1 MFAVFDSSADHFRV
15 VIARGE
21 QVLLDLSYPT
31 DSKEAR
37 RLFGSLSEVLSDHSI
52 SLSHLEWLACG
63 RGPGGL
69 IATRHAI
76 SVVHGLAVALD
87 LPLFGL
93 NSLYARILGEEGASH
108 DHPVLAVAPARR
120 GMVFVYLAGP
130 GRERTP
136 LPLNQ
141 AMAGDLVKGYLLTE
155 EAAAETA
162 SEQADRSGG
171 LTVIAT
177 RAGLMETSFVDSRIS
192 YLHQPVIPTAGLIRA
207 ARLARETSEREHR
220 HLRPVIEPIYLTSP
234 VEG

>member
-15 VIARGE
+15 VIARGK

-37 RLFGSLSEVLSDHSI
+37 RLFGSLSEVLAEHSI

-93 NSLYARILGEEGASH
+93 NSLYARILGEEGASPE
-108 DHPVLAVAPARR
+108 HPVLAVAPARR
-120 GMVFVYLAGP
+120 GLVFAYLAGP
-130 GRERTP
+130 GREREP
-136 LPLNQ
+136 LPLESF
-141 AMAGDLVKGYLLTE
+141 MAGDLDKGYLLSET
-155 EAAAETA
+155 AAAEL
-162 SEQADRSGG
+162 SSGLADRYGG
-171 LTVIAT
+171 LTVIVT
-177 RAGLMETSFVDSRIS
+177 RQGLMETSFVDSRIT
-192 YLHQPVIPTAGLIRA
+192 YLHQPVIPTPGLMRA
-207 ARLARETSEREHR
+207 AWRACESEERERR